1 MFLSSSFHSK
11 RWQSPV
17 DRLRQMLRFRP
28 TLGADTSTDSPGSRG
43 SVMAADK
50 ASVTK
55 EAVGLQKDHSDHEHH
70 LPVDVVN

>member
-1 MFLSSSFHSK
+1 
-11 RWQSPV
+11 
-17 DRLRQMLRFRP
+17 MLRFRP
-28 TLGADTSTDSPGSRG
+28 TLGGDTSTDSPGSRG